1 VIKTIPTI
9 PRLLAMIGFALAS
22 FGGLLFLWVSF
33 GGPVPL
39 HAKGYQFNVDF
50 PKAAQLTR
58 QADVRISGVTV
69 GKVVAL
75 ESLRDNSTRATIELE
90 AKYAPIP
97 KAAKAMLRA
106 KTLLGE
112 TYVEL
117 APNRAKG
124 TGPLPEE
131 GVLAK
136 NAVEPTVELDD
147 ILRVFDPKTRAAFRV
162 WQQTQA
168 NATRGR
174 GADFNET
181 IGELPKFVDEMGEL
195 SATLDAQ
202 GSAVKQ
208 SVSSTATVFEAL
220 AQRQG
225 DLRNLVA
232 QGDRVFSALGD
243 RNEQLAAVFEEFPR
257 FEREV
262 AATLPQVTSL
272 GNRAVPIV
280 ERLQPAATE
289 LAPTFDALNRLSP
302 DLEAFMRQLGPV
314 VTASEKGLPA
324 FNRVLEQLT
333 PVLDAFVPFTRTAN
347 PILRQIGTNK
357 REFTAFLGNV
367 TAATQSTDLQ
377 LDDTHYLRAGINFSP
392 QGLGY
397 QKRLLGQNRR
407 NPYVA
412 PGESGSL
419 IPGLKVLDPSNC
431 GNGDPSPPT
440 DIDATQRQL
449 LIDNVFK
456 TDGRNVARPGCQAQG
471 NYPGFP
477 TIFPRLGADAP
488 VAQGASK

>member
-1 VIKTIPTI
+1 MIKTIPTI

-39 HAKGYQFNVDF
+39 HAKGYRFNVDF

-75 ESLRDNSTRATIELE
+75 KALSDNSTRATIELR

-97 KAAKAMLRA
+97 QAAKAMLRA

-117 APNRAKG
+117 APNRGKG
-124 TGPLPEE
+124 TGPLAEN
-131 GVLAK
+131 GVLGK
-136 NAVEPTVELDD
+136 NAVADTVELDD
-147 ILRVFDPKTRAAFRV
+147 ILATFDPKTRAAFRR

-168 NATRGR
+168 AATRGR
-174 GADFNET
+174 GGDFNAT
-181 IGELPKFVDEMGEL
+181 LGELPKFTDEIGEL
-195 SATLDAQ
+195 SATIDAQ

-220 AQRQG
+220 GRRQG
-225 DLRNLVA
+225 DLKNLVA
-232 QGDRVFSALGD
+232 QGDRVFSAIGD
-243 RNEQLAAVFEEFPR
+243 RNEQLADVFREFPR

-272 GNRAVPIV
+272 GDRAVPVV

-302 DLEAFMRQLGPV
+302 DFEAFMRRLGPV
-314 VTASEKGLPA
+314 VTASQKGLPA
-324 FNRVLEQLT
+324 LDRILDEHEPLLE
-333 PVLDAFVPFTRTAN
+333 AFVPFTRTVN
-347 PILRQIGTNK
+347 PLLRQIGINK

-367 TAATQSTDLQ
+367 SAASNPEDQETNAK
-377 LDDTHYLRAGINFSP
+377 YLRVGINFSP

-412 PGESGSL
+412 PGGAASL
-419 IPGLKVLDPSNC
+419 ISGLKVLDPSNC
-431 GNGDPSPPT
+431 GNGDPTLPT
-440 DIDATQRQL
+440 DIDDAQRQL
-449 LIDNVFK
+449 LIGNVFHV
-456 TDGRNVARPGCQAQG
+456 DGRNVARPGCEAQG

-477 TIFPRLGADAP
+477 TLFPRLGADAP
-488 VAQGASK
+488 VAQGDSK

>member
-131 GVLAK
+131 GILAK

-174 GADFNET
+174 GGDFNET

-220 AQRQG
+220 GRRQG

-232 QGDRVFSALGD
+232 QGDRVFSA
-243 RNEQLAAVFEEFPR
+243 R

-324 FNRVLEQLT
+324 FNRVLDQLS

-347 PILRQIGTNK
+347 PILRQIGINK
-357 REFTAFLGNV
+357 REFTSFLGNV
-367 TAATQSTDLQ
+367 TAATNAVDIETQ
-377 LDDTHYLRAGINFSP
+377 THYLRAGIAFSP

-412 PGESGSL
+412 PGGADDL
-419 IPGLKVLDPSNC
+419 IPGMKVLDPSNC
-431 GNGDPSPPT
+431 GNGDPTLPT
-440 DIDATQRQL
+440 DVDEAQRQL
-449 LIDNVFK
+449 LIANVFK
-456 TDGRNVARPGCQAQG
+456 TDGRNVPRPACQAQG
-471 NYPGFP
+471 NYPGFS

>member
-75 ESLRDNSTRATIELE
+75 EAQRDNSTRATIELE

-124 TGPLPEE
+124 SGPLPEE

-168 NATRGR
+168 DATRGR
-174 GADFNET
+174 GGDFNET
-181 IGELPKFVDEMGEL
+181 LGELPKFVDEMGEL

-220 AQRQG
+220 GRRQG
-225 DLRNLVA
+225 ELRNLVA
-232 QGDRVFSALGD
+232 QGDRVFSVLGE
-243 RNEQLAAVFEEFPR
+243 RNEQLAAVFQEFPR

-262 AATLPQVTSL
+262 AATLPQVTRL
-272 GNRAVPIV
+272 GNRAVPVV

-289 LAPTFDALNRLSP
+289 LAPTFDALDRLSP
-302 DLEAFMRQLGPV
+302 DFAAFMRQLGPV
-314 VTASEKGLPA
+314 ITASESGLPA
-324 FNRVLEQLT
+324 FNRVLDQLP

-347 PILRQIGTNK
+347 PILRQIGINR
-357 REFTAFLGNV
+357 REFTSFLGNV
-367 TAATQSTDLQ
+367 TAATNGVDQQTG
-377 LDDTHYLRAGINFSP
+377 TRYLRAGVAFSP

-397 QKRLLGQNRR
+397 QKRLFGQNRR

-412 PGESGSL
+412 PGGGSSL

-431 GNGDPSPPT
+431 GNGDPSLPT
-440 DIDATQRQL
+440 DVDAAQRQL
-449 LIDNVFK
+449 LIANVFRV
-456 TDGRNVARPGCQAQG
+456 DGRSTPRPTCEAQG

>member
-1 VIKTIPTI
+1 MIKTIPTI

-97 KAAKAMLRA
+97 RAAKAMLRA

-131 GVLAK
+131 GILAK

-174 GADFNET
+174 GGDFNET
-181 IGELPKFVDEMGEL
+181 LGELPKMVDELGEL
-195 SATLDAQ
+195 SATLDSQ

-220 AQRQG
+220 SRRQG

-232 QGDRVFSALGD
+232 QGDRVFSALGE

-272 GNRAVPIV
+272 GDRAVPIV

-289 LAPTFDALNRLSP
+289 LAPTFDALDRLSP
-302 DLEAFMRQLGPV
+302 DLQAFMRRLGPV
-314 VTASEKGLPA
+314 VTASENGLPA
-324 FNRVLEQLT
+324 FNRVLDQLT

-347 PILRQIGTNK
+347 PLLRQIGTNR
-357 REFTAFLGNV
+357 REFTSFLGNF
-367 TAATQSTDLQ
+367 TAATNFKDVQSRAN
-377 LDDTHYLRAGINFSP
+377 YLRIGVSFSP
-392 QGLGY
+392 QGLAY

-412 PGESGSL
+412 PGAGGDFVS
-419 IPGLKVLDPSNC
+419 GLKVLDPTNC
-431 GNGDPSPPT
+431 GSGDPAVPA
-440 DIDATQRQL
+440 DVDAAQRQL
-449 LIDNVFK
+449 LVDNVFH

>member
-1 VIKTIPTI
+1 MIKTIPTI

-117 APNRAKG
+117 APNRAKS
-124 TGPLPEE
+124 TGPLQEE
-131 GVLAK
+131 GILAK

-168 NATRGR
+168 DATRGR
-174 GADFNET
+174 GGDFNET
-181 IGELPKFVDEMGEL
+181 LGELPKMVDELGDL

-220 AQRQG
+220 ARRQG
-225 DLRNLVA
+225 ELRNLVA
-232 QGDRVFSALGD
+232 QGDRVFTTLGE
-243 RNEQLAAVFEEFPR
+243 RNQQLAAVFEEFPR

-314 VTASEKGLPA
+314 VTASATGLPA
-324 FNRVLEQLT
+324 FNRVLDQLT
-333 PVLDAFVPFTRTAN
+333 PVLGAFVPFTRTAN

-357 REFTAFLGNV
+357 REFTAFLGNF
-367 TAATQSTDLQ
+367 TAATNYQNNDSGAS
-377 LDDTHYLRAGINFSP
+377 YLRIGVGFSP
-392 QGLGY
+392 QGLAY

-412 PGESGSL
+412 PGGAASL

-431 GNGDPSPPT
+431 GNGDPAVPG
-440 DIDATQRQL
+440 DVDAAQRQL
-449 LIDNVFK
+449 LIDNVFH
-456 TDGRNVARPGCQAQG
+456 TDGRNVPRPGCQVQG

-488 VAQGASK
+488 VAQGANK